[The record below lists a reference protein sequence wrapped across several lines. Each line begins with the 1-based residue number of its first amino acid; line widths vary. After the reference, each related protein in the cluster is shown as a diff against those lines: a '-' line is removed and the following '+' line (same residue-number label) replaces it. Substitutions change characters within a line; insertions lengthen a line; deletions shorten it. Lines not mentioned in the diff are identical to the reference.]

1 MATMTL
7 TLSKDSWL
15 DIRDKTRTRLLY
27 KTEKAGQSIDV
38 SGVPPFYVYIGTPD
52 GVTIKYQGKNV
63 PFETHKT
70 GLFARF
76 KLDGEL
82 LESL

>member
-1 MATMTL
+1 MVL

-15 DIRDKTRTRLLY
+15 DIRDKTNTRLLY
-27 KTEKAGQSIDV
+27 KTETAGKSIKV
-38 SGVPPFYVYIGTPD
+38 TGTPPFYVYIGTPD
-52 GVTIKYQGKNV
+52 GVSIQYLGKDV
-63 PFETHKT
+63 PFETHKS

-76 KLDGEL
+76 KLGEEI